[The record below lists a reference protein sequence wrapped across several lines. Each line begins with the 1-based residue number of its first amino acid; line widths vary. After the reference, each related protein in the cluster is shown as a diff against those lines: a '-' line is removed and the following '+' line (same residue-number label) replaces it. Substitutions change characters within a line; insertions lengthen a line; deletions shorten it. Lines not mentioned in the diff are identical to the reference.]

1 MCIFIEIERISIRE
15 IKFEE
20 IAVISHLK
28 KPINPIIIRIGAKV
42 ILRKLNIDLSP
53 ISPPIIANVPAIIKI
68 TPTLKRI

>member
-28 KPINPIIIRIGAKV
+28 KPISPVITTIAYPVEIKGIKTHLKVLKIINKTM
-42 ILRKLNIDLSP
+42 
-53 ISPPIIANVPAIIKI
+53 IKKTVTEI
-68 TPTLKRI
+68 PKI